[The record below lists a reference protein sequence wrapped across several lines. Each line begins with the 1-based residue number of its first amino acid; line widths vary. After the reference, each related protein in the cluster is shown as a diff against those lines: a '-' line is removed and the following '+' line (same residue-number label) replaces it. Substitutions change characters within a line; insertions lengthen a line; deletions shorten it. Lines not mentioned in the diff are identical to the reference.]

1 MVSIRECVAPLGMET
16 HRIKDAQI
24 TASSEWDGNHAAI
37 QGRLN
42 FKAGRGKQG
51 GWSAR
56 WNNRNQWI
64 QVALGSY
71 TKLTSIATQGR
82 NAHNQWVTAYKL
94 QYSDDGVNFYYYKSP
109 GQSSPMILKGNR
121 DRDSVVYHK
130 LNPPINARYIRLRPT
145 AWYRH
150 ISLRMEL
157 YGCQECSEPLGME
170 GWQIK
175 DAQITAS
182 SEWDRNHAAIQGRLN
197 FKAGG
202 GKQGGWSAR
211 QNNGNQWI
219 QVALGS
225 YTKLTSIAT
234 QGRNA
239 HNQWVTAYKL
249 QYSKDGVNFYYY
261 KVPGQSSPK
270 VFKGNKNRDS
280 IVYHKLNPPIK
291 ARYIKLRPTAWYGH
305 ISLRMEL
312 YGCSAASGINVLC
325 DDKNMT
331 IVIPKFLIRGLD
343 PKNLRLLDTK
353 CKGKEGRT
361 HLTVTTPL
369 TGCKTTSRYTP
380 TAIIYSNTLE
390 IPAAANSAVT
400 RVRDIKVQ
408 FSCYYST
415 HGVVSSLGWKPINT
429 TLEFHDMAAKGNL
442 KLSLRMFHSK
452 RFVKPYLKND
462 FPVAVR
468 LHRRLFFEVSTATN
482 DKKLSIRADQC
493 YATPTQDQKN
503 SLKYEFIKKGCPSDV
518 TVKYHS
524 APSSNAQRFSVE
536 AFKFIAAHPFV
547 FVHCHV
553 TVCSA
558 TDPRSKCSMKCPL
571 SGRGKRELSD
581 SVTYDVHSLVQGPLH
596 LAHEKRKENHGTIL
610 DETGSQSR
618 LSGGSVR

>member
-1 MVSIRECVAPLGMET
+1 MELYGCQECSGPLGMESQ
-16 HRIKDAQI
+16 HIQDAQI
-24 TASSEWDGNHAAI
+24 TASSEYDRNHAAI

-42 FKAGRGKQG
+42 FKAGGGKQG

-56 WNNRNQWI
+56 QNNGNQWM

-109 GQSSPMILKGNR
+109 GQSSPTILKGNR
-121 DRDSVVYHK
+121 DRDSVVYNK
-130 LNPPINARYIRLRPT
+130 LNPPIQARYIRLRPT
-145 AWYRH
+145 AWYHH

-157 YGCQECSEPLGME
+157 YGCQVFTLIIHSLLPP
-170 GWQIK
+170 I
-175 DAQITAS
+175 AS
-182 SEWDRNHAAIQGRLN
+182 LRRKIETRVAKQSY
-197 FKAGG
+197 FKNWR
-202 GKQGGWSAR
+202 K
-211 QNNGNQWI
+211 
-219 QVALGS
+219 
-225 YTKLTSIAT
+225 TMKLVLS
-234 QGRNA
+234 
-239 HNQWVTAYKL
+239 L
-249 QYSKDGVNFYYY
+249 LS
-261 KVPGQSSPK
+261 PPSS
-270 VFKGNKNRDS
+270 VFKGNKDRES

-331 IVIPKFLIRGLD
+331 IVIPKSLIRGLD

-353 CKGKEGRT
+353 CKGKEGQA
-361 HLTVTTPL
+361 HLTITTPL

-380 TAIIYSNTLE
+380 TAIIYSNTLQ

-429 TLEFHDMAAKGNL
+429 TLEFRDITT
-442 KLSLRMFHSK
+442 
-452 RFVKPYLKND
+452 D
-462 FPVAVR
+462 
-468 LHRRLFFEVSTATN
+468 

-524 APSSNAQRFSVE
+524 APSSSAQRFSVE

-581 SVTYDVHSLVQGPLH
+581 SVTYDVHSLVQGPLQ
-596 LAHEKRKENHGTIL
+596 LSHEKRKENHGTIL
-610 DETGSQSR
+610 DETGSQSW